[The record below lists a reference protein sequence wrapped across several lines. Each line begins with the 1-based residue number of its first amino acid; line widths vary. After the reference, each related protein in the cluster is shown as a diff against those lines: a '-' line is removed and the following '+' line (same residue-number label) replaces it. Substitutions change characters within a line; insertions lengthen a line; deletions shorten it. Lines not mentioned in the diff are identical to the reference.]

1 MIFCV
6 ILGKYQPLMSKKKQD
21 KGKQNIT
28 NVHDKFFKETFSR
41 LEVAQNFIEETLP
54 PEIKSKISLKNLVL
68 SKDSF
73 IDTALEEHLADLVY
87 QTTFEGQEVLVTLL
101 FEHKSY
107 TDSFPHWQLL
117 RYMTNIWQQEQK
129 QKQNPSLVISI
140 IIHHGDSAWKKVPM
154 KSYFGE
160 LQASLLPFLPE
171 FDYVLVSLNDFSD
184 KQISEFR
191 NAFLR
196 TATLLM
202 KHSRDKEKKLLAIES
217 IIVDCLKSVEA
228 MHDADYMDTVI
239 LYMKN
244 TLDLTSNEL
253 MIIFTKV
260 STIVTQK
267 FMTVDQRIRME
278 AAENT
283 TFNHVK
289 GLIQNGIAPEI
300 IAKSFGLSI
309 QKIEEIIKNLKNSS
323 N

>member
-1 MIFCV
+1 
-6 ILGKYQPLMSKKKQD
+6 MSKKKQD
-21 KGKQNIT
+21 KNKFEQNIT

-41 LEVAQNFIEETLP
+41 LDVVQNFIEETLP
-54 PEIKSKISLKNLVL
+54 IEYKSKINLQNLVL

-73 IDTALEEHLADLVY
+73 VDTALEEHLADLVY
-87 QTTFEGQEVLVTLL
+87 RTTFEGQEVLVSLL

-117 RYMTNIWQQEQK
+117 RYMTNIWELEQK
-129 QKQNPSLVISI
+129 QKQKPSLVISI
-140 IIHHGDSAWKKVPM
+140 IIHHGDSTWKKVPM
-154 KSYFGE
+154 QSYFGQ
-160 LQASLLPFLPE
+160 LQGSLLPFLPE
-171 FDYVLVSLNDFSD
+171 FDYILVSLNDFSD
-184 KQISEFR
+184 KQITEFK

-196 TATLLM
+196 TAALLM
-202 KHSRDKEKKLLAIES
+202 KHSRDEEKKLLAIES
-217 IIVDCLKSVEA
+217 TIVDCLKSVEA
-228 MHDADYMDTVI
+228 LQDDDYMETVI

-267 FMTVDQRIRME
+267 YMTVDQRIRME
-278 AAENT
+278 ANELT

-289 GLIQNGIAPEI
+289 GLIQNGITPEI

-309 QKIEEIIKNLKNSS
+309 QKIEEIVKNLKNSS

>member
-1 MIFCV
+1 
-6 ILGKYQPLMSKKKQD
+6 MSKKKRD
-21 KGKQNIT
+21 KSKDKFEQNIT

-41 LEVAQNFIEETLP
+41 LDVVQNFIEETLP
-54 PEIKSKISLKNLVL
+54 IEYKSKINLQNLVL

-73 IDTALEEHLADLVY
+73 IDAALEEHLADLVY

-129 QKQNPSLVISI
+129 QKQKPSLVISI

-171 FDYVLVSLNDFSD
+171 FDYILVSLNDFSD
-184 KQISEFR
+184 KQITEFK

-196 TATLLM
+196 TAALLM
-202 KHSRDKEKKLLAIES
+202 KHSRDEEKKLLAIES
-217 IIVDCLKSVEA
+217 MIVDCLKSVEA
-228 MHDADYMDTVI
+228 LQDDNYMDTVI

-244 TLDLTSNEL
+244 TLDLTSQEL

-267 FMTVDQRIRME
+267 YMTVDQRIRLE
-278 AAENT
+278 ATENT

-309 QKIEEIIKNLKNSS
+309 QKIEEIIKNLKSSS